1 MRQFLIFFIFVFSWF
16 WNLQAQEGVIP
27 RYKQVFADRD
37 TVFLDSLSILPGSLV
52 IEGVSPSQYSV
63 DCIHGYLFLH
73 DTTLY
78 GKTLNCHYKL
88 FHKSFAHRVYNKPI
102 SLIQEKGKF
111 YKPEELNLPA
121 SFLLDYS
128 SESQLER
135 SGSITRGVTVGNNQD
150 FVLNSSLN
158 LQVSGYLAPEVELRA
173 NITDRTLPIQPEGN
187 TRTIQEFDK
196 IFITLDI
203 KKKLKV
209 KGGDIDIVSPES
221 YFLKIGKKN
230 LGLEIEALFSL
241 NNKGT
246 VKTRTGAGISKGKYY
261 KQRIV
266 PQNGRQGP
274 YKLTGNVGEGTIT
287 VLYGSERVYIDN
299 RLLTRGKD
307 EDYVI
312 DYNLGEIIFTP
323 KILITGEKEIHVEY
337 EYSDLA
343 YSRYTLHTFNEI
355 GLGEKD
361 QFKVTFNFFQ
371 EEDMKNNSIQ
381 PQLTDSMKLMM
392 SQLYNE
398 TTLLYPGAVL
408 SNYFPGEP
416 LYIQVDT
423 VVDGTTYTIYQQ
435 STNSDEVLYRLNFS
449 YLGVGKG
456 NYKLNVAA
464 TNGRAFV
471 WVPPMNGIPQGE
483 YEPVIQLQTPQR
495 YQIGTLGVQ
504 YKGLKHFTISSEFVF
519 SNLNQNL
526 FSNRDSNSQIGIAYH
541 LLLQYKDELFK
552 HKEESKRW
560 IFNSLLGYEVRSAR
574 FLLLE
579 ENRDIEFNK
588 NYNIDDQTTR
598 NKASQMG
605 TLDLSLSNKR
615 NGSMQWKSELFQ
627 VQKQLL
633 ALRNGLNTNLKWNRL
648 RLTSQTSHLLNHD
661 LLIHSNFFR
670 TQTQLSMVN
679 RKTELGIYDRTELNR
694 LTDQK
699 QDTLVG
705 NSYRYNELA
714 LFFKNNDTLQ
724 FKYLLQI
731 KNIFA
736 HRAVQNKFLK
746 EKEGY
751 EFQTAVEY
759 APTIKQSIKT
769 TLTYRNEQLFD
780 SLQQSFFENLFVGG
794 INYLGR
800 FLNNG
805 VIYQANYEAGSG
817 MEQKKVFSYLKVAP
831 GQGTHIWNDYNNN
844 GVEELDEFEVA
855 VFQNEADYIRI
866 WIPSHD
872 YYNTYNTELTQ
883 MLQIRPKQIWR
894 NPKNRFVKIV
904 TLFSNHTTFKIGQKT
919 QTDSFFSA
927 LNPFSFLKDDADVE
941 NCDFN
946 LNNRFLFQS
955 PSQKW
960 IGDYIYKQLYN
971 KNNYY
976 YGTETVNLKMH
987 EWSIRYK
994 VTRFLILKSG
1004 YQAAVK
1010 ENSSQFFHNKN
1021 FTIETHNLK
1030 LESQIQ
1036 HSEKINLILKYDY
1049 KFKINLVG
1057 KEEVSSHEVETE
1069 FYYRMVKKGML
1080 QINLKYAYLKPNQ
1093 DIVGNLAYEIMEG
1106 QTKGSNWLWSV
1117 IYQTKLVD
1125 YLFLD
1130 LQYNGRKGGRNRMI
1144 HTGSLQIKFLF

>member
-1 MRQFLIFFIFVFSWF
+1 MRQFLIFFLFFFSWI
-16 WNLQAQEGVIP
+16 WNLQAQESVIP
-27 RYKQVFADRD
+27 RFKQVFVDRD
-37 TVFLDSLSILPGSLV
+37 TLFLDSLSILPGSLI
-52 IEGVSPSQYSV
+52 IEGVLPSQYSV
-63 DCIHGYLFLH
+63 DCIHGRICLN
-73 DTTLY
+73 DSTLY
-78 GKTLNCHYKL
+78 GETLNCQYKV
-88 FHKSFAHRVYNKPI
+88 FSQSFAHHISNKSI
-102 SLIQEKGKF
+102 SLIREKGTI
-111 YKPEELNLPA
+111 YIPEKLNLPG
-121 SFLLDYS
+121 SYLFDYGS
-128 SESQLER
+128 DAQLER
-135 SGSITRGVTVGNNQD
+135 SGSITRGVTIGNNQD

-158 LQVSGYLAPEVELRA
+158 LQVSGYLASDVELRA
-173 NITDRTLPIQPEGN
+173 NITDRTLPIQPDGN

-196 IFITLDI
+196 IFITLEI
-203 KKKLKV
+203 KKKLKI

-221 YFLKIGKKN
+221 YFLRTGKKN
-230 LGLEIEALFSL
+230 LGLEIETLFPL
-241 NNKGT
+241 KNEGV
-246 VKTRTGAGISKGKYY
+246 VKSRIGAGISKGKYY
-261 KQRIV
+261 KQKIV

-274 YKLTGNVGEGTIT
+274 YKLKGNVGEGTIM
-287 VLYGSERVYIDN
+287 VLYGSERVYVDN
-299 RLLTRGKD
+299 KMLTRGKD

-323 KILITGEKEIHVEY
+323 KILITAEKEIHVEY

-355 GLGEKD
+355 NLGEKD

-371 EEDMKNNSIQ
+371 EEDMKNHSIQ

-392 SQLYNE
+392 SQLHNE
-398 TTLLYPGAVL
+398 TTFLYPGAIL
-408 SNYFPGEP
+408 SDYFPGEP

-423 VVDGTTYTIYQQ
+423 IVDGVIYTIYQQ

-449 YLGVGKG
+449 YLGAGKG
-456 NYKLNVAA
+456 NYKLNIAA

-471 WVPPMNGIPQGE
+471 WVPPINGIPQGE

-504 YKGLKHFTISSEFVF
+504 YKGPKYFTISSEFVF

-526 FSNRDSNSQIGIAYH
+526 FSDRDSNSQIGVGYH
-541 LLLQYKDELFK
+541 LLLQFKNELFK
-552 HKEESKRW
+552 RKEESKRW
-560 IFNSLLGYEVRSAR
+560 LFNSLLGYEIRSAR

-588 NYNIDDQTTR
+588 DYNIDDQTTK

-605 TLDLSLSNKR
+605 TLNLSLSNEQ
-615 NGSMQWKSELFQ
+615 NGLIQWKSELFQ

-633 ALRNGLNTNLKWNRL
+633 ALRNGLNTNLKWNRF

-670 TQTQLSMVN
+670 TQSQLSMVN

-694 LTDQK
+694 LTDHK

-705 NSYRYNELA
+705 NSYKYNELA
-714 LFFKNNDTLQ
+714 LFLKNNDTLQ
-724 FKYLLQI
+724 FQYLVQA
-731 KNIFA
+731 KNIVS
-736 HRAVQNKFLK
+736 HRAVQNKFIK
-746 EKEGY
+746 EKKGY
-751 EFQTAVEY
+751 EFQTAIEY
-759 APTIKQSIKT
+759 SPTIKQSIKS

-780 SLQQSFFENLFVGG
+780 SLQQSSFENLFVGG
-794 INYLGR
+794 INYQGR
-800 FLNNG
+800 FFNQG

-817 MEQKKVFSYLKVAP
+817 MEQKKIFSYLKVAP

-883 MLQIRPKQIWR
+883 MLQIRPQQIWR

-919 QTDSFFSA
+919 QTDSLFSA
-927 LNPFSFLKDDADVE
+927 LNPFGFLKDDTDVE

-960 IGDYIYKQLYN
+960 IADYIYKQLYN

-976 YGTETVNLKMH
+976 YGIEALTLKMH

-994 VTRFLILKSG
+994 VTRSLILKSG
-1004 YQAAVK
+1004 YQVGVK
-1010 ENSSQFFHNKN
+1010 QHSSQFFHNKN
-1021 FTIETHNLK
+1021 YTIETHNLK
-1030 LESQIQ
+1030 LESQFQ
-1036 HSEKINLILKYDY
+1036 HSETIHLIVKYDY
-1049 KFKINLVG
+1049 KYKINLLG

-1080 QINLKYAYLKPNQ
+1080 QINLKYAHLRPNQ
-1093 DIVGNLAYEIMEG
+1093 EIGGNLAYEILEG
-1106 QTKGSNWLWSV
+1106 QTEGSNWLWSV
-1117 IYQTKLVD
+1117 MYQTKLVD

-1130 LQYNGRKGGRNRMI
+1130 LQYNGRKGGHNRVI